1 MRRKD
6 KLSKGVR
13 MLQKQ
18 GHRVEEY
25 TLRGESW
32 WQIDNRLLATSEEI
46 KDLADGVYSLGKLE
60 KLHAEKNRP
69 GMRGLV

>member
-6 KLSKGVR
+6 RVSKGVR

-25 TLRGESW
+25 TLHGKSW
-32 WQIDNRLLATSEEI
+32 WQIDDRLLATTVEI
-46 KDLADGVYSLGKLE
+46 RYLADGVYSLGKLE
-60 KLHAEKNRP
+60 RLHAEKVRL

>member
-1 MRRKD
+1 
-6 KLSKGVR
+6 

-25 TLRGESW
+25 ILHGKSW
-32 WQIDNRLLATSEEI
+32 WQIDNRLLAIPEEI

-60 KLHAEKNRP
+60 KLHAEKDRP

>member
-6 KLSKGVR
+6 RISKGVR

-25 TLRGESW
+25 TLRGKSW
-32 WQIDNRLLATSEEI
+32 WQIDNRLLATPEEI
-46 KDLADGVYSLGKLE
+46 KDIADGLYSLRKLE
-60 KLHAEKNRP
+60 KVHAEKNRP

>member
-1 MRRKD
+1 MCRKD
-6 KLSKGVR
+6 RISECVR
-13 MLQKQ
+13 VLREQ
-18 GHRVEEY
+18 GHRVEEF
-25 TLRGESW
+25 TLRGKSW
-32 WQIDNRLLATSEEI
+32 WQIDSRLLATPEEI